1 MTRVPEAG
9 SGSRDAAYRPQPQ
22 PSGWLG
28 WVMFAGVMMLA
39 LGTFH
44 AIQGLVA
51 LFRRDFYLV
60 GPEGFVVRINY
71 ATWGWILLI
80 VGVIV
85 AVAGVGVLA
94 GNPVARGVGVVVA
107 AFSALVN
114 LVFLT
119 AYPIW
124 SLIVIAL
131 DVIVIYALTVHGGEA
146 RTAADGGRAP

>member
-1 MTRVPEAG
+1 MPDAG
-9 SGSRDAAYRPQPQ
+9 SGARDAAYRPEPQ

-39 LGTFH
+39 LGSFH

-60 GPEGFVVRINY
+60 GSDGFVVRIDY
-71 ATWGWILLI
+71 AAWGWILLI
-80 VGVIV
+80 VGVVV
-85 AVAGVGVLA
+85 ALAGVGVLS
-94 GNPVARGVGVVVA
+94 GNPVARGIGVVVA

-114 LVFLT
+114 MVFLA

-124 SLIVIAL
+124 SLIVITL